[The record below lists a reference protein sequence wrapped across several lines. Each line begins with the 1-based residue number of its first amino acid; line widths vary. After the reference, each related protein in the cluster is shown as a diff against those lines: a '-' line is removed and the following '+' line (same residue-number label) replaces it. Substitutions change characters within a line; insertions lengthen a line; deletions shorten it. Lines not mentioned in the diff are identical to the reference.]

1 MIINSPLIL
10 HRNWGE
16 EVIFAHTSTHAG
28 KLLRRKA
35 GTKGGYQLH
44 VKEETHYVLEGALR
58 LRWLNADGLE
68 LVRRVSAGE
77 AWTVPPGTIHQEEAL
92 EDSIVIEVGDPTIE
106 DRYAITPDPGGLPSM
121 TDEEACDKLAML
133 AAALKA
139 RAEDCEILAQQI
151 AVNGLKSLT
160 VSLVP

>member
-1 MIINSPLIL
+1 MIIHAPLIL

-16 EVIFAHTSTHAG
+16 EVIFAQTPTHAG

-35 GTKGGYQLH
+35 GTIGGYQLH

-58 LRWLNADGLE
+58 LRWLDADGVE
-68 LVRRVSAGE
+68 LTRRVSAGE

-92 EDSIVIEVGDPTIE
+92 EDSIIIEVGDPTTG
-106 DRYAITPDPGGLPSM
+106 DRYAIVPDPGGLPSM
-121 TDEEACDKLAML
+121 TNKQACDKLALL

-139 RAEDCEILAQQI
+139 RAEDCEILAQEI
-151 AVNGLKSLT
+151 AVNGLESLI
-160 VSLVP
+160 VSPVR